1 MPSKQFVIT
10 SVHRQGWR
18 EPGGGVVLETDLYC
32 TRFMYLTCTSRCL
45 CRGLYYYLY
54 DFGILGDDYISW
66 GSHFVCMCRPCR
78 RSLGKLLWMSS
89 GTLSVERCYLL
100 ELALIMFTHSLM
112 ILFIIVNGN
121 LMRDYIYSFEPYWTF
136 TLLSLPHLN
145 NLYRVSNTNPRP
157 YNWFRELVISVRL
170 LTLQLKFISIW
181 WIWVKLSISYY

>member
-1 MPSKQFVIT
+1 MAARSLRLSRLLACAWWKAPSNIWSSGKALRTIIILGCLKWSWKMHSKQSVIT
-10 SVHRQGWR
+10 LVPRQGWW

-89 GTLSVERCYLL
+89 STLSVERCYLL

-112 ILFIIVNGN
+112 IL
-121 LMRDYIYSFEPYWTF
+121 Y
-136 TLLSLPHLN
+136 LL
-145 NLYRVSNTNPRP
+145 
-157 YNWFRELVISVRL
+157 
-170 LTLQLKFISIW
+170 
-181 WIWVKLSISYY
+181 